1 MARSVIRDVAP
12 DFGRSGNT
20 GTWITVQPSPEDGVL
35 PRDLKKWAML
45 PNDLDGVDIIVRA
58 EPQIRAERLA
68 GLTTMPVTSGEGR
81 RLYQQALRIAQRRVG
96 KR

>member
-1 MARSVIRDVAP
+1 
-12 DFGRSGNT
+12 
-20 GTWITVQPSPEDGVL
+20 
-35 PRDLKKWAML
+35 ML

-58 EPQIRAERLA
+58 EPEIRAERLA

-96 KR
+96 AR

>member
-1 MARSVIRDVAP
+1 MARSVVRDVAP

-20 GTWITVQPSPEDGVL
+20 GTWITVKPAPEDGVL

-81 RLYQQALRIAQRRVG
+81 RLYQQALKVAQRAVG